1 MKNVEL
7 RFYELFDI
15 VTKTFDDVEQAWLYY
30 RKNRKSRH
38 ANGKKNKEHVADCN
52 WFGGEYRFK
61 EDRGWSD
68 WYKID

>member
-30 RKNRKSRH
+30 RKNRLAKH
-38 ANGKKNKEHVADCN
+38 KNGKKNKEHKYAVD
-52 WFGGEYRFK
+52 WFGGQYRFK
-61 EDRGWSD
+61 DHDKWSE
-68 WYKID
+68 WMSI